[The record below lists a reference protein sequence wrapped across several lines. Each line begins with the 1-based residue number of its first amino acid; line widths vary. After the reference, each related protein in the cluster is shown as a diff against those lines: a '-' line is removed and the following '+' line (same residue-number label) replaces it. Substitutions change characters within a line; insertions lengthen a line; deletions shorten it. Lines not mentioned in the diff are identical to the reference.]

1 MRTSRAWD
9 QLRDI
14 KMIPDWLEN
23 PPGSCLIEMGKT
35 RVLCTAVW
43 IDDVPP
49 FLKGTGQGWLT
60 CEYRMLPGS
69 TLSRV
74 SRERAA
80 SSGRTY
86 EIQRL
91 IGRSLRAC
99 LDLTNIGERTIFI
112 DVDVLQAD
120 GGTRICGINGSVI
133 ALYRCL
139 QKMERDLGIP
149 VAFAFKGIV
158 SAVSVGMVEG
168 QILLDL
174 EYSEDAVAEV
184 DMNIVAFER
193 KELVEVQGTG
203 ERRTFSRSQLLEMLS
218 LAEKGIEQIYRIQTQ
233 VLELRNGVGN

>member
-1 MRTSRAWD
+1 MRSNRAND
-9 QLRDI
+9 QLRDV
-14 KMIPDWLEN
+14 KLMPDWLEN
-23 PPGSCLIEMGKT
+23 PAGSCLVEMGRT
-35 RVLCTAVW
+35 RVLCTATW
-43 IDDVPP
+43 LDDVPQ

-69 TLSRV
+69 TPSRI

-99 LDLTNIGERTIFI
+99 LDLNTIGERTIFV

-139 QKMERDLGIP
+139 QEMEKRLGVP

-158 SAVSVGMVEG
+158 TAVSVGIVEG
-168 QILLDL
+168 KVLLDL
-174 EYSEDAVAEV
+174 EYSEDSCAEV

-193 KELVEVQGTG
+193 DQFVEIQGTG
-203 ERRTFSRSQLLEMLS
+203 ERQTFSHSQLLELLS
-218 LAEKGIEQIYRIQTQ
+218 LASKGIEEMYQLQRQ
-233 VLELRNGVGN
+233 VLGLV